1 MGVLESA
8 AAPYMGMVLAT
19 TAQVGLIL
27 ISKQAMANGMTNYIF
42 VAYSNLLASV
52 ILLPLALLIH
62 RSNRPPLTFS
72 LICGLFSLGV
82 LGCLAQLTGYTGINY
97 TNAEFASAM
106 LNLIPG
112 FTFILALIFGME
124 KLACRRASFQAKTI
138 GTVVSIV
145 GAFIVT
151 LYKGP
156 QILTS
161 QSASRLL
168 DNFIRTPQ
176 SSWILGGLFL
186 AVDCAVSS
194 GYIIVQAL
202 ILKKYPAELI
212 IVFFYCLF
220 AAILSTVVSLIVD
233 RDLSAWSLQP
243 NIRLIAVL
251 YSVVFGS
258 AFQVSVTAWCLHRR
272 GPLFVAVFHPLS
284 IVISAALGIIL
295 LGDILCLGSL
305 IGSIIIVIGFYSV
318 MWGKSKEVEVV
329 DDNVLRSSE
338 SRTENFPLL
347 PAKDEEINA

>member
-8 AAPYMGMVLAT
+8 AAPYVGMVLAI
-19 TAQVGLIL
+19 TAQVGLII
-27 ISKQAMANGMTNYIF
+27 ISKQAMANGMTNYTF
-42 VAYSNLLASV
+42 VAYSNALASLV
-52 ILLPLALLIH
+52 LLPLAFLIH

-72 LICGLFSLGV
+72 LLCGFFSLGV

-112 FTFILALIFGME
+112 FTFILALIFRME
-124 KLACRRASFQAKTI
+124 KLACRTSSFQAKSI
-138 GTVVSIV
+138 GTIVTMV

-161 QSASRLL
+161 QSSSRLL
-168 DNFIRTPQ
+168 DNYIQTPQ
-176 SSWILGGLFL
+176 SSSIIGGLFL

-194 GYIIVQAL
+194 GYTIVQAL
-202 ILKKYPAELI
+202 ILKKYPAELF
-212 IVFFYCLF
+212 IVFFYCFF

-233 RDLSAWSLQP
+233 RDLSAWRLQP
-243 NIRLIAVL
+243 NIRWIAVL
-251 YSVVFGS
+251 YSGIFGS
-258 AFQVSVTAWCLHRR
+258 AFQVSVIAWCLHRR

-284 IVISAALGIIL
+284 IVISAALGLIF
-295 LGDILCLGSL
+295 LGDILYLGSL

-318 MWGKSKEVEVV
+318 MWGKTKEVEVV
-329 DDNVLRSSE
+329 DDNVTRSGKV
-338 SRTENFPLL
+338 PLL
-347 PAKDEEINA
+347 PAEDEEINA